1 MPRNVDRNPKHSGA
15 VCKSKIKFHA
25 HRGLE
30 LYPWALHR
38 MVVQHKATKALG
50 SPSEYHLQIT
60 RSNGQVGSTMI
71 RWKTHF
77 SWAALQI
84 LTVHTHKGC
93 GQICTLTSHCM
104 FNIRSTHCLRI
115 CALHID
121 GSGCPKNA
129 SVLLRA
135 PSSAVSFYL
144 ACKKSAMSYPH
155 APHIPSYS
163 IIFHHIPSYSIIFH
177 HIPSYSIIFHHIPSY
192 SIIFHHIPSYSI
204 IFHHIPSY
212 SIIFHHIPTPSSVF
226 LHL

>member
-1 MPRNVDRNPKHSGA
+1 MFGVKEESSSLQYMPRNVDRNPRLSGA

-84 LTVHTHKGC
+84 LTVQTHK
-93 GQICTLTSHCM
+93 ICTPTSHCM
-104 FNIRSTHCLRI
+104 FNIRSIHCLRI

-121 GSGCPKNA
+121 GSGCPSWTLPSFWEHPA
-129 SVLLRA
+129 VLCHFIWL
-135 PSSAVSFYL
+135 V
-144 ACKKSAMSYPH
+144 KSQLCRIHMPH
-155 APHIPSYS
+155 
-163 IIFHHIPSYSIIFH
+163 IFHHIPSYSIIFH
-177 HIPSYSIIFHHIPSY
+177 HIPSYSHTLVRFSPSLRAAWC
-192 SIIFHHIPSYSI
+192 SLATCHGR
-204 IFHHIPSY
+204 
-212 SIIFHHIPTPSSVF
+212 
-226 LHL
+226 